1 MFEKVVD
8 SIRELPAKAL
18 QTREAW
24 LGEARTRSAQVRRR
38 ARTLRAQGE
47 VAAFDAGVD
56 ALARM
61 RTTLAKGHELPV
73 VAGVLPRAEALVA
86 AGQARLTSVS
96 IPDYDAMNVKQVV
109 AKLDTLPRFELLR
122 VRRHELAGKHRK
134 TILDAVQRELVRQGG
149 VAA

>member
-8 SIRELPAKAL
+8 SIRALPGKA
-18 QTREAW
+18 QEARVAW

-38 ARTLRAQGE
+38 AWTLRAQGE

-56 ALARM
+56 ALARVQA
-61 RTTLAKGHELPV
+61 TLAKGHELPV
-73 VAGVLPRAEALVA
+73 VAGVVPRAEALVA
-86 AGQARLTSVS
+86 AGQERLTSVS
-96 IPDYDAMNVKQVV
+96 ILDYDAMNVKQVV

-122 VRRHELAGKHRK
+122 VRRHEMAGKRRK
-134 TILDAVQRELVRQGG
+134 TVLDAVQRELLRKGA

>member
-8 SIRELPAKAL
+8 SILELPGKA
-18 QTREAW
+18 QEARVAW
-24 LGEARTRSAQVRRR
+24 LGEARTRSEHVRRQ

-56 ALARM
+56 TLARVQAA
-61 RTTLAKGHELPV
+61 LAKGHDLPI
-73 VAGVLPRAEALVA
+73 VAGVLPRAEAILA
-86 AGQARLTSVS
+86 AGQERLTSVT

-122 VRRHELAGKHRK
+122 VRRHEMAGKRRK
-134 TILDAVQRELVRQGG
+134 TILDAVQRELLRRGA